1 MITAS
6 SFGAWLRQE
15 RKAREW
21 TQESLAERVGCS
33 PATIRKIE
41 AGERRPS
48 RQIAELLAAEL
59 ELGPA
64 EQARFLQ
71 LARTAAPPVE
81 PLPVAAAHLRP
92 AAAAPSAPSPPIPN
106 LPLPLTPLIGRERD
120 IAALAARLLS
130 PEVRLL
136 TLTGSPGIGKTR
148 LSIAAAAAVRAQFPD
163 GVYFVAFAP
172 ISDPALVPTL
182 IGQALGLHETA
193 NERAADRLRAYLRD
207 QRLLLVLDN
216 FEQVVTAAATVVDLL
231 AACPS
236 VKVLVT
242 SREALHVR
250 SERVWPVPPLA
261 VPAPA
266 AAPPNLAALAAT
278 PAVALFVERA
288 QAVRPAFALSAE
300 NAAAVAAIC
309 AGLDGLPLAIEIA
322 AARITLL
329 SPQEIAARLDQR
341 LKMLVGGPRDLPAR
355 HQTLRD
361 AIGWSYDLLDA
372 GEQRLFARLGVF
384 VGSFTLAAVEAV
396 SNALG
401 DLPLDL
407 VDGLTSLLDKSLLG
421 QEPGSDGERRFRM
434 LETIRE
440 YALERL
446 AEGGEAGILRRRHAE
461 YYLALAEAAAPQLR
475 GPEGRAWIAQLEAAH
490 DNLRAALT
498 WGLTTPDGAA
508 LGLRLAGALWS
519 FWHTQGHIAEGRS
532 WLERALALPV
542 AATPLRARAVA
553 LQGAGNIA
561 WSQGDLAAARAFA
574 EQSTMAWR
582 EVGDRYGLADA
593 QFLLGR
599 VLTEQ
604 GRLAEARAL
613 LDDSMALAREL
624 GDPRLLGWAF
634 SDLGLVNQRQGN
646 HVTAR
651 ACFEEALALARTV
664 GNPPDMV
671 PLLRALA
678 DARSLAGDAAA
689 ALPLAEES
697 LALARRLGDLRAVT
711 RSLHNLAFIT
721 YRHGDYRHAAALFAE
736 NLELTRSLGDKR
748 GIAWA
753 LNHLGDVV
761 RSQGDYAEAGALYNE
776 SLALFEERGDKHG
789 MAVGLH
795 NLGYIAQHLGD
806 LPQAAARFRDS
817 LLLFHDLG
825 YTWSVADALV
835 GLAGIW
841 GREERAE
848 DAARL
853 LGAADALH
861 AGVDPSGALLEPANR
876 AEWEHTIA
884 LIQTQLAEPVWTA
897 AWTAGHALTLEEALA
912 TALVA
917 HQSDRPLS

>member
-15 RKAREW
+15 RKARAW

-59 ELGPA
+59 GLGPA
-64 EQARFLQ
+64 QRARFLQ
-71 LARTAAPPVE
+71 LARTDADPVE

-92 AAAAPSAPSPPIPN
+92 PAPAPPGPAINN

-130 PEVRLL
+130 PDVRLL

-148 LSIAAAAAVRAQFPD
+148 LSIAVAEAVRAQFPD
-163 GVYFVAFAP
+163 GVCFVAFAP

-182 IGQALGLHETA
+182 IGQALGLHEVA
-193 NERAADRLRAYLRD
+193 DERAADRLRAHLRD
-207 QRLLLVLDN
+207 RRLLLVLDN
-216 FEQVVTAAATVVDLL
+216 FEQVVTAAPAVVDLL

-236 VKVLVT
+236 VKALVT

-261 VPAPA
+261 VPAA
-266 AAPPNLAALAAT
+266 ADLHPDLAALAAT

-288 QAVRPAFALSAE
+288 QAVRPTFALSAE
-300 NAAAVAAIC
+300 NAEAVAALC

-329 SPQEIAARLDQR
+329 SPQEIAARLDHR

-396 SNALG
+396 GNAVG
-401 DLPLDL
+401 DLPLEL

-421 QEPGSDGERRFRM
+421 QEAGGDGERRFRM

-446 AEGGEAGILRRRHAE
+446 VASGEADLLRRRHAE

-475 GPEGRAWIAQLEAAH
+475 GPDARGWVEQLEAAH

-498 WGLTTPDGAA
+498 WGLTDPDGAA

-519 FWHTQGHIAEGRS
+519 FWHTQGHIAEGRG
-532 WLERALALPV
+532 WLERALALP
-542 AATPLRARAVA
+542 ATATPRRARAVA

-561 WSQGDLAAARAFA
+561 WSQGDLAAARAFE
-574 EQSTMAWR
+574 EQSNAAR
-582 EVGDRYGLADA
+582 QAVGDRTG
-593 QFLLGR
+593 
-599 VLTEQ
+599 
-604 GRLAEARAL
+604 LAEAQILLGGVLVEQGDLGRARAVQEA
-613 LDDSMALAREL
+613 SMALAREL
-624 GDPRLLGWAF
+624 GDQRLLSWALH
-634 SDLGLVNQRQGN
+634 DLGIISLREGHPVA
-646 HVTAR
+646 AR
-651 ACFEEALALARTV
+651 AGFEEALALARRV
-664 GNPPDMV
+664 GNPRDMV

-678 DARSLAGDAAA
+678 DARSLEGDAGA

-721 YRHGDYRHAAALFAE
+721 YRHGDYKHAAALFAE
-736 NLELTRSLGDKR
+736 NLALVRGLGDKR

-761 RSQGDYAEAGALYNE
+761 RSQGDYAEAAALYSE

-789 MAVGLH
+789 LAAGLH

-817 LLLFHDLG
+817 LVLFHELG
-825 YTWSVADALV
+825 QTWNVADALA
-835 GLAGIW
+835 GLAGVW

-848 DAARL
+848 PAARL
-853 LGAADALH
+853 LGAAAALH
-861 AGVDPSGALLEPANR
+861 AGVDSSGALLEPANR
-876 AEWEHTIA
+876 GEWERTVA
-884 LIQTQLAEPVWTA
+884 VVRAQVAPA
-897 AWTAGHALTLEEALA
+897 AWADAWAAGQALTLDTAIALA
-912 TALVA
+912 LAA
-917 HQSDRPLS
+917 HRGAEG

>member
-1 MITAS
+1 
-6 SFGAWLRQE
+6 
-15 RKAREW
+15 
-21 TQESLAERVGCS
+21 
-33 PATIRKIE
+33 
-41 AGERRPS
+41 
-48 RQIAELLAAEL
+48 
-59 ELGPA
+59 
-64 EQARFLQ
+64 
-71 LARTAAPPVE
+71 
-81 PLPVAAAHLRP
+81 
-92 AAAAPSAPSPPIPN
+92 
-106 LPLPLTPLIGRERD
+106 
-120 IAALAARLLS
+120 
-130 PEVRLL
+130 
-136 TLTGSPGIGKTR
+136 
-148 LSIAAAAAVRAQFPD
+148 
-163 GVYFVAFAP
+163 
-172 ISDPALVPTL
+172 
-182 IGQALGLHETA
+182 
-193 NERAADRLRAYLRD
+193 
-207 QRLLLVLDN
+207 
-216 FEQVVTAAATVVDLL
+216 
-231 AACPS
+231 
-236 VKVLVT
+236 
-242 SREALHVR
+242 
-250 SERVWPVPPLA
+250 
-261 VPAPA
+261 
-266 AAPPNLAALAAT
+266 
-278 PAVALFVERA
+278 VALFVERA

-300 NAAAVAAIC
+300 NAAAVATIC
-309 AGLDGLPLAIEIA
+309 AGVDGLPLAIEIA
-322 AARITLL
+322 AARIKLL

-361 AIGWSYDLLDA
+361 AIGWSYDLLDR

-396 SNALG
+396 GNALG

-421 QEPGSDGERRFRM
+421 QEPGTDGERRFRM

-446 AEGGEAGILRRRHAE
+446 AESGEAEVLRRRHAE

-475 GPEGRAWIAQLEAAH
+475 GPEGRAWVEQLEAAH

-498 WGLTTPDGAA
+498 WGLAAPDGAA

-604 GRLAEARAL
+604 GGLAEARAL
-613 LDDSMALAREL
+613 LDESMALAREL

-634 SDLGLVNQRQGN
+634 SDLGIVNLRQGD

-664 GNPPDMV
+664 GNPPDLV

-748 GIAWA
+748 GMAWA

-761 RSQGDYAEAGALYNE
+761 RSQGDYAEAAVVYGE

-789 MAVGLH
+789 IAVGLH

-817 LLLFHDLG
+817 LLLFHELG
-825 YTWSVADALV
+825 YTWSVGDALV
-835 GLAGIW
+835 GLAGVW
-841 GREERAE
+841 GRDERAE
-848 DAARL
+848 QAAHL
-853 LGAADALH
+853 LGAADAVH

-876 AEWEHTIA
+876 AEWEHTLA
-884 LIQTQLAEPVWTA
+884 VVRAQLTEPAWAA
-897 AWTAGHALTLEEALA
+897 AWAAGHTLTLDEALA
-912 TALVA
+912 TALAA
-917 HQSDRPLS
+917 HESGRAQP